1 MDNRLK
7 EMLIRQLQDELDHAK
22 KINEEEIAAQIR
34 RIGFHCLM
42 CGRCCRRESGDNRV
56 ALMPEEIRRIQVGMN
71 LRMED
76 VAEPL
81 NIEAES
87 PAEECS
93 LHERSGMIDED
104 GNIHTFGWML
114 HRKENRDCCF
124 IPDERNNNKCG
135 IYELRPLMCSTY
147 PFYMEELKLMTSEC
161 EGLGKKTGMVQSR
174 ELAHMVL
181 ERYLCELK
189 DTILTYENYSSFTT
203 GPKGKESAVSDMKQ
217 GYLNYIVHNSEGK
230 CRTTR
235 NIRTAVYRLIYNE

>member
-1 MDNRLK
+1 MDDTLK
-7 EMLIRQLQDELDHAK
+7 EMLIRQLQDELDDAK
-22 KINEEEIAAQIR
+22 KTDAEEIAAQIQR
-34 RIGFHCLM
+34 TGFHCLM

-56 ALMPEEIRRIQVGMN
+56 ALVPEEIRRIQNGLN
-71 LRMED
+71 LEMYD

-87 PAEECS
+87 PEEECS
-93 LHERSGMIDED
+93 LHAQSGMIDED

-114 HRKENRDCCF
+114 RRKENRDCCF
-124 IPDERNNNKCG
+124 IPDERSNNLCS

-147 PFYMEELKLMTSEC
+147 PFYMEGLKLRTSEC
-161 EGLGKKTGMVQSR
+161 EGLGKEIGIQQSR

-203 GPKGKESAVSDMKQ
+203 GLKGKVITGSNLKQ

-230 CRTTR
+230 CRITR
-235 NIRTAVYRLIYNE
+235 NI